1 MTWSDGFH
9 KKVHSDMENN
19 ALGKCSINDLAMFG
33 GTPLFQEVKPTS
45 NLVCPDRERFFAH
58 LAQADTS
65 TGRLAGELESKLA
78 ALHGTSDCVSFNS
91 GFWALALLIDATR
104 LADRSE
110 VILPSL
116 TYRRMADIVSWVNL
130 VPHFCDIETDTLAV
144 SAQTVA
150 PCINAR
156 TAGIIAV
163 HPVGGFCDI
172 EGLEALA
179 ARGGIPLIFDSV
191 ESVHESL
198 RGRRVGSFGNAE
210 LFSIGASKL
219 INVFVGG
226 YVTTNDSGLAHA
238 LREKR
243 IGQGSRL
250 SLSACLPEAHAALA
264 LACLE
269 DLPDQLKRNTDRFHG
284 YRQGLAKLPGFRLV
298 EQDPATEPSYKNIV
312 MEVLD
317 DWPFDRDLTVQMLN
331 AENILARVYYAPPLT
346 WKPMSYPH
354 IDGPLPNTDWVA
366 RHFISMP
373 CGHLVSG
380 RDIERT
386 IDLLG
391 FIRTH
396 ADSIRSRLDATQGHA
411 AAQ

>member
-1 MTWSDGFH
+1 MKSN
-9 KKVHSDMENN
+9 M
-19 ALGKCSINDLAMFG
+19 LGKRSIDDLAMFG
-33 GTPLFQEVKPTS
+33 GAPLFQDVKPTS
-45 NLVCPDRERFFAH
+45 NLVCPDRERFFEY
-58 LAQADTS
+58 LARADGP
-65 TGRLAGELESKLA
+65 TGRLAGELESRLA

-91 GFWALALLIDATR
+91 GFWALALLIDAVHLPGR
-104 LADRSE
+104 DE

-116 TYRRMADIVSWVNL
+116 TYRRMADIVSWVKL
-130 VPHFCDIETDTLAV
+130 IPHFCDIETDTLAV
-144 SAQTVA
+144 SARTVV
-150 PCINAR
+150 PCVNER
-156 TAGIIAV
+156 TATIIAV

-172 EGLEALA
+172 EGLEELA
-179 ARGGIPLIFDSV
+179 AHRGIPLIFDSV

-219 INVFVGG
+219 INGFEGG
-226 YVTTNDSGLAHA
+226 YVTTNDPGLAHA

-243 IGQGSRL
+243 SGRGCGL
-250 SLSACLPEAHAALA
+250 SLSARLPEAHAALA
-264 LACLE
+264 LACLD
-269 DLPDQLKRNTDRFHG
+269 DLPDQLKRNTDRFHC
-284 YRQGLAKLPGFRLV
+284 YRQGLSRLPGFRLV

-317 DWPFDRDLTVQMLN
+317 DWPFDRDLTVRMLN

-346 WKPMSYPH
+346 SKPMSYPH
-354 IDGPLPNTDWVA
+354 IAGPLPNTDWVA

-386 IDLLG
+386 INLLG
-391 FIRTH
+391 FIRTQ
-396 ADSIRSRLDATQGHA
+396 ADSIRSRLDATQGQA

>member
-1 MTWSDGFH
+1 MNSD
-9 KKVHSDMENN
+9 E
-19 ALGKCSINDLAMFG
+19 LGKRGIDDLAMFG
-33 GTPLFQEVKPTS
+33 GTPLFQDIKPTS
-45 NLVCPDRERFFAH
+45 NLVCPDQEHFFAY
-58 LAQADTS
+58 LAQADAP
-65 TGRLAGELESKLA
+65 TGRLAGELEGRLA

-104 LADRSE
+104 RADRSE

-116 TYRRMADIVSWVNL
+116 TYRRMADIVSWVGL
-130 VPHFCDIETDTLAV
+130 IPHFCDIETDTLAV
-144 SAQTVA
+144 SARTVA
-150 PCINAR
+150 PCINEH

-172 EGLEALA
+172 EGLEELA
-179 ARGGIPLIFDSV
+179 ARRGVPLIFDSV

-210 LFSIGASKL
+210 LFSLGASKL
-219 INVFVGG
+219 INGFEGG
-226 YVTTNDSGLAHA
+226 YVTTRDPGLAHT
-238 LREKR
+238 LRQKR
-243 IGQGSRL
+243 IGKGTRL
-250 SLSACLPEAHAALA
+250 SLSARLPEAHAALA

-269 DLPDQLKRNTDRFHG
+269 ELPDQLRRNTDRFQG
-284 YRQGLAKLPGFRLV
+284 YRKGLWKLPGLRLV
-298 EQDPATEPSYKNIV
+298 EQDPTTQPSYKNIV
-312 MEVLD
+312 MEVLN
-317 DWPFDRDLTVQMLN
+317 DWPFGRDQTVRMLN

-354 IDGPLPNTDWVA
+354 VSEPLPNTDWVA
-366 RHFISMP
+366 GRFISMP
-373 CGHLVSG
+373 CGHLVTQ

-386 IDLLG
+386 IDLLD

-396 ADSIRSRLDATQGHA
+396 ADPIRSRLDATQGQA

>member
-1 MTWSDGFH
+1 MDSD
-9 KKVHSDMENN
+9 E
-19 ALGKCSINDLAMFG
+19 LGKRGIDDLAMFG
-33 GTPLFQEVKPTS
+33 GTPLFQDVKPTS
-45 NLVCPDRERFFAH
+45 NLVCPDRERFFAY
-58 LAQADTS
+58 LAQADAPTC
-65 TGRLAGELESKLA
+65 RLAGELEGRLA

-104 LADRSE
+104 LAGRRE
-110 VILPSL
+110 IILPSL

-130 VPHFCDIETDTLAV
+130 IPHFCDIETDTLAV
-144 SAQTVA
+144 SARTVA
-150 PCINAR
+150 PCDNER

-172 EGLEALA
+172 EGLEELA
-179 ARGGIPLIFDSV
+179 ARRGIPLIFDSV

-210 LFSIGASKL
+210 LFSLGASKL
-219 INVFVGG
+219 INGFEGG
-226 YVTTNDSGLAHA
+226 YVTTNDPSLAHA
-238 LREKR
+238 LRQKR
-243 IGQGSRL
+243 IGRGTRL
-250 SLSACLPEAHAALA
+250 SLSARLPEAHAALA

-269 DLPDQLKRNTDRFHG
+269 DLPDQLMRNTDRFHC
-284 YRQGLAKLPGFRLV
+284 YRQGLSKLPGFRLV

-317 DWPFDRDLTVQMLN
+317 DWPFDRDLTVRMLN

-346 WKPMSYPH
+346 WKPISYPH
-354 IDGPLPNTDWVA
+354 VSGPLPNTDWVA
-366 RHFISMP
+366 GRFISMP

-386 IDLLG
+386 MDLLD
-391 FIRTH
+391 FIQTH
-396 ADSIRSRLDATQGHA
+396 ADSIQSRLDATQGQA